1 MGFWE
6 GWWWSELT
14 RPSKKEYIPDVEMN
28 YGNLLRAKY
37 EADKAYEEGIRT
49 GEQLRYQEGIKSDY
63 NATLSNKLDLDGAKS
78 LGFKGAGELIKA
90 IDDGRVEVYSEDG
103 YNKFRWAK

>member
-49 GEQLRYQEGIKSDY
+49 GEQLRYQEGIKSGY
-63 NATLSNKLDLDGAKS
+63 KEKLIES
-78 LGFKGAGELIKA
+78 GFEGE
-90 IDDGRVEVYSEDG
+90 R
-103 YNKFRWAK
+103 R

>member
-49 GEQLRYQEGIKSDY
+49 GYANEAKYQEGIQTGEGRKTAVKEQLQS
-63 NATLSNKLDLDGAKS
+63 S
-78 LGFKGAGELIKA
+78 GFKGAGELIKA